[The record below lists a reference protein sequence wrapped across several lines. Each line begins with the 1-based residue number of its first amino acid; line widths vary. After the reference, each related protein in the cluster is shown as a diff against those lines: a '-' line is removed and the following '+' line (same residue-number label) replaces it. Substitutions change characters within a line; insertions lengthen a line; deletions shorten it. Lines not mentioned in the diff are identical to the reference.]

1 MKRFAA
7 WLLLSALVLVPA
19 APLQAAPLPFPDM
32 EWTWYRT
39 REAVD
44 YLKNASVIGG
54 YSDGTFRPKETI
66 NRAEFLK
73 IVFAGKSGAPAPGTN
88 CFSDVPADAWYAPYI
103 CAAKNRKVVHGYADG
118 SFKPETP
125 VNTAEALKI
134 LLLAYGRKLED
145 ALGEKWY
152 EPYVA
157 ELDRT
162 DVLPRS
168 SYIPWDPLTR
178 ERAADLLWRVL
189 RYDED
194 RIQPSLSPGC
204 GKAPPHSAPATVTVN
219 GVERSFLLT
228 VPKDY
233 KSHDPY
239 PLIVAFHGRTN
250 PNTMVRQYF
259 GLDRSATDSF
269 VAYPAAISNGKGS
282 FSWADGGDK
291 GLNVRDVKLF
301 DAIVE
306 ELALRYCIDMDAIR
320 TVGHS
325 LGAWMANTV
334 ACARGGAVQASA
346 TIGGDGVQGDCP
358 GPAAALVSHNPKDNL
373 APYDASVRER
383 DLRLKENGCPGTVA
397 NDDAKDSLNCVTYTN
412 CTSGTVVWCPHT
424 VDTDERGQFYPH
436 TWPKAFTARIK
447 SFFSSLR

>member
-1 MKRFAA
+1 MFRTIARA
-7 WLLLSALVLVPA
+7 LLVVVCL
-19 APLQAAPLPFPDM
+19 PLTAQAAPLPFPDM

-44 YLKNASVIGG
+44 ELKERGVIGG
-54 YSDGTFRPKETI
+54 YPDGTFRPKDTI

-73 IVFAGKSGAPAPGTN
+73 IVFTSKNGEPSTVSN
-88 CFSDVPADAWYAPYI
+88 CFSDVSADAWYSPYV
-103 CAAKNRKVVHGYADG
+103 CAAKNRKVVNGYADG
-118 SFKPETP
+118 SFRPETP

-134 LLLAYGRKLED
+134 LLLAYGRDVHD
-145 ALGEKWY
+145 ASGEKWY

-162 DVLPRS
+162 GVLPRT

-194 RIQPSLSPGC
+194 RVLPGLSPGC
-204 GKAPPHSAPATVTVN
+204 GKAAPVQPPSTVTVN
-219 GVERSFLLT
+219 GIERSFLLT
-228 VPKDY
+228 LPKDY

-239 PLIVAFHGRTN
+239 PLVVAFHGRTN
-250 PNTMVRQYF
+250 ANTMVRKYF
-259 GLDRSATDSF
+259 GLDRTMTDAF
-269 VAYPAAISNGKGS
+269 IAYPAGLSNGKGA
-282 FSWADGGDK
+282 FSWADDGDQ
-291 GLNVRDVKLF
+291 GLNIRDVKFF

-306 ELALRYCIDMDAIR
+306 ELANDYCISMDNLR

-346 TIGGDGVQGDCP
+346 TVGGDSIIGNCP
-358 GPAAALVSHNPKDNL
+358 GPAAALISHNPKDTL
-373 APYDASVRER
+373 SPYDATVRAR
-383 DLRLKENGCPGTVA
+383 DLRLAENGCPGTFVV
-397 NDDAKDSLNCVTYTN
+397 DDAADGLNCVTYTG
-412 CTSGTVVWCPHT
+412 CTAGEVVWCPHT
-424 VDTDERGQFYPH
+424 VNTDERGEYYPH
-436 TWPKAFTARIK
+436 TWPRSFAARILR
-447 SFFSSLR
+447 FFRTLD